1 MIIFALLIPCIIAL
15 SFAEPF
21 LLFIKQEP
29 TLAHLSG
36 QAMRS
41 QSIQVKREV
50 KADDFIP
57 VSVWQ
62 APFLAIFELSRKY
75 LLAVSA
81 KKDR

>member
-1 MIIFALLIPCIIAL
+1 
-15 SFAEPF
+15 
-21 LLFIKQEP
+21 
-29 TLAHLSG
+29 
-36 QAMRS
+36 MRS